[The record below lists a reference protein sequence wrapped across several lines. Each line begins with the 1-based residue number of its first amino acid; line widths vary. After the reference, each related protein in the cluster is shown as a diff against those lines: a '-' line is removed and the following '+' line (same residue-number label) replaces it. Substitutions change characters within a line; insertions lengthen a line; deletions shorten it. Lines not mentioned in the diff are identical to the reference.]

1 MKNILRKWLGI
12 DECATFYQHCE
23 MIKQV
28 SELKDK
34 LKQFDQGAAI
44 PENSNF
50 YQVVNRLIA
59 IQEYLKLDINWEW
72 ENDPSRLPEPHPR
85 IRVWKAHKRKKP
97 VIK

>member
-1 MKNILRKWLGI
+1 MRNLLRKWLGI

-28 SELKDK
+28 SELRDK

-59 IQEYLKLDINWEW
+59 IQEYLNLDINWEW
-72 ENDPSRLPEPHPR
+72 QNDPARLPEPHPQVK
-85 IRVWKAHKRKKP
+85 VWKAYKKT
-97 VIK
+97 KTK